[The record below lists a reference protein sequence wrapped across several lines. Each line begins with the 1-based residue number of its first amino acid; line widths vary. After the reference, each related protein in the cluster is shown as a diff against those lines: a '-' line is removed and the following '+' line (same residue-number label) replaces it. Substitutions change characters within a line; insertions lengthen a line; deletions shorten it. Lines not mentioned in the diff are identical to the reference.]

1 MSLDTFNSGNLLF
14 SPFLVSVPD
23 PQPLSS
29 SLGFNLPLGRNS
41 TPEINS
47 LPTANADL
55 IMGTIFQDNIFALG
69 GNDTVY
75 GLEGNDILGGNQQA
89 DQIFGNQGNDS
100 LYGGQDSDTLAGGQD
115 SDLIFGDQGD
125 DLLLGDRGA
134 DTLFGNQDNDRIY
147 GGKENDFVTGGDGN
161 DQLFGDLG
169 DDILYGD
176 LGADMVTG
184 GEGNDRFYMGKTMGG
199 FTITEADIV
208 EDFTFNQDSIGL
220 LENLTFSDLNITQG
234 TGNYANDTIIQ
245 DKNSNEYLAILK
257 NVNSNSLSSDD
268 FIFNGSDPT
277 RSPTPD
283 PTPIPTPSPTPS
295 PTPIPTPSPTPDPT
309 PVPTPSPTPSPTPIP
324 TPSPTPD
331 PTPVPTPSPTPSPTP
346 IPTPSPTP
354 DPTPVPTP
362 SPAPLSVLGFSAAN
376 FSVNENGTP
385 QVDVS
390 VTRTGNSVGNVGV
403 TVNLNNGTAT
413 APDDY
418 NNSPISVSFADGDIT
433 PKIVTIPIVDDAV
446 VEGDETIALSLG
458 NQIGNAILG
467 TQSIATLTILDND
480 VLTNPGTL
488 AFSIGNIDINENAGT
503 ATVTVNRTVGTDG
516 IVGINYTTS
525 DGNAIPGNDYTA
537 TSGTLTFAAGQTN
550 QTFTVNI
557 LDDTLVEGNETFNL
571 SLSNITGGAILGTP
585 ATSTVTIVENDIAN
599 SGIISFSRANF
610 SVNENGTPI
619 NRITINRTGGSSG
632 LVTAQITPT
641 DGTATA
647 ASDYNNTPLTV
658 TFADGDI
665 ASKTI
670 TIPVIDDTAFEPTET
685 INLGLT
691 LTAGTA
697 TLGTQNTATL
707 QIVDNDPSDNLL
719 LNSATYLGTTG
730 SDSAASVEISP
741 VDNNII
747 VAGNFNGVGEIQRLQ
762 NGNTSPLS
770 TTPLGG
776 LVNDLDVDRDS
787 GEIVAVGDFGIKV
800 YNPTANT
807 VLWQQPGSF
816 NRVAIAND
824 GTVATLNN
832 STDTVTLWSPTGTL
846 LTSAT
851 LTGTNVNPADIAID
865 PTTKQVF
872 VTGYNQVSSILQT
885 PFLRGFD
892 SSLNLLWKT
901 WNFTAA
907 EVTGQNL
914 GADTRGERITI
925 GQDGGL
931 YFLGRT
937 DGGNNVFQRNG
948 QNITQPLTTL
958 VNVDSFNNFSGAGA
972 GSFTFHSKINPNTG
986 TIDQGQ
992 FIVTRTNTG
1001 ANSFT
1006 PNSITADEFG
1016 NVYIGGSSAFQLQN
1030 RPTKTINSQPVG
1042 AYTLGEMAVLGLS
1055 SDYTVRKFWTPL
1067 TQTSDADGAK
1077 GTINGFTVAKGQ
1089 AVIVGTVTQPSVPTT
1104 TNAINPNPLGGN
1116 DAYLATWSV

>member
-1 MSLDTFNSGNLLF
+1 MSLNDYNSGNLFF
-14 SPFLVSVPD
+14 SSSQIIIPD
-23 PQPLSS
+23 PQTLSFPL
-29 SLGFNLPLGRNS
+29 GINVPVGRNS
-41 TPEINS
+41 TPITAMEMNS

-55 IMGTIFQDNIFALG
+55 IIGTAFEDNIFALA

-89 DQIFGNQGNDS
+89 DLIFGNQGNDS
-100 LYGGQDSDTLAGGQD
+100 LYGGQDQDTLAGGQD
-115 SDLIFGDQGD
+115 LDRIFGDVGNDLIFGD
-125 DLLLGDRGA
+125 RGE
-134 DTLFGNQDNDRIY
+134 DTLFGNQDNDIIY
-147 GGKENDFVTGGDGN
+147 GGKENDFVTGGDGD

-176 LGADMVTG
+176 FGADTITG
-184 GEGNDRFYMGKTMGG
+184 GDGNDLFYIGKTMGG
-199 FTITEADIV
+199 VALTDADII
-208 EDFTFNQDSIGL
+208 EDFSLNQDSIGL
-220 LENLTFSDLNITQG
+220 LEDLTFSGLNITQG
-234 TGNYANDTIIQ
+234 TGQYINDTIIQ

-257 NVNSNSLSSDD
+257 NVNSNSLTSDD
-268 FIFNGSDPT
+268 FIFKGSD
-277 RSPTPD
+277 
-283 PTPIPTPSPTPS
+283 
-295 PTPIPTPSPTPDPT
+295 PTPSPTPDPT
-309 PVPTPSPTPSPTPIP
+309 PVPTPSPTPDPTPIP
-324 TPSPTPD
+324 TPSPTPTPVPTPSPTPTPVPTPIPTPSPT
-331 PTPVPTPSPTPSPTP
+331 PTPVPTPSPTPSP
-346 IPTPSPTP
+346 
-354 DPTPVPTP
+354 
-362 SPAPLSVLGFSAAN
+362 LSVLAFSGAN
-376 FSVNENGTP
+376 FSVNENGTS

-403 TVNLNNGTAT
+403 TVNLNNSTAT

-418 NNSPISVSFADGDIT
+418 NNSPIAVNFTDGDTT
-433 PKIVTIPIVDDAV
+433 PKIVTIPIVDDSL
-446 VEGDETIALSLG
+446 VEADETIDLSFS
-458 NQIGNAILG
+458 NIIGDAVLG
-467 TQSIATLTILDND
+467 TQSTATLTILDND

-488 AFSIGNIDINENAGT
+488 AFSIDNIDINENAGI
-503 ATVTVNRTVGTDG
+503 ATVTVNRTGGTDG
-516 IVGINYTTS
+516 IVGVNYATS
-525 DGNAIPGNDYTA
+525 DGNAIAGNDYTT
-537 TSGTLTFAAGQTN
+537 TSGTLTFAAGETS
-550 QTFTVNI
+550 QTFAVNI

-571 SLSNITGGAILGTP
+571 NLSNITGGATLGTLT
-585 ATSTVTIVENDIAN
+585 TSTITIIENDLAN
-599 SGIISFSRANF
+599 SGIIAFSSGNF
-610 SVNENGTPI
+610 SINENGTPV
-619 NRITINRTGGSSG
+619 NTITINRTGGSSG

-647 ASDYNNTPLTV
+647 ISDYTNTPLTV
-658 TFADGDI
+658 TFADGDTTP
-665 ASKTI
+665 KTI
-670 TIPVIDDTAFEPTET
+670 IIPVIDDTIFEPTET
-685 INLGLT
+685 VNLGLT
-691 LTAGTA
+691 LTTGTA
-697 TLGTQNTATL
+697 IVGTQNSAIL
-707 QIVDNDPSDNLL
+707 QIIDNDSSDNLQ

-730 SDSAASVEISP
+730 NDSAASVEISP
-741 VDNNII
+741 VDHNII

-762 NGNTSPLS
+762 NGNTAPLS
-770 TTPLGG
+770 NTPLGG
-776 LVNDLDVDRDS
+776 VVNDLDVDRDS
-787 GEIVAVGDFGIKV
+787 GEIVTVGDFGIKV

-807 VLWQQPGSF
+807 VLWSQPGNF

-832 STDTVTLWSPTGTL
+832 STDTVSLWSPTGTL
-846 LTSAT
+846 LTSTT
-851 LTGTNVNPADIAID
+851 LTGTNVNPADITID

-901 WNFTAA
+901 WDFSAS

-931 YFLGRT
+931 YFLGKT

-948 QNITQPLTTL
+948 QTITQPLATL

-992 FIVTRTNTG
+992 FIVTRTSTG

-1016 NVYIGGSSAFQLQN
+1016 NVYIGGSSAFQVQN
-1030 RPTKTINSQPVG
+1030 RPSKTINSQPVG

-1055 SDYTVRKFWTPL
+1055 ADYTVRKFWTPL
-1067 TQTSDADGAK
+1067 TQTGDADGAK
-1077 GTINGFTVAKGQ
+1077 GSVNGFTVARGQ
-1089 AVIVGTVTQPSVPTT
+1089 AVILGTVTQPSVPTT

>member
-1 MSLDTFNSGNLLF
+1 MSLDTFNSGNLFFSLF
-14 SPFLVSVPD
+14 SVSVPD

-100 LYGGQDSDTLAGGQD
+100 LYGGQDRDTLAGGQD

-147 GGKENDFVTGGDGN
+147 GGKENDFVTGGDGD

-184 GEGNDRFYMGKTMGG
+184 GEGNDLFYMGKTMGG
-199 FTITEADIV
+199 FTITEADII
-208 EDFTFNQDSIGL
+208 EDFTLNQDSIGL
-220 LENLTFSDLNITQG
+220 LENLTFSDLNIAQG

-277 RSPTPD
+277 PSPTPD

-295 PTPIPTPSPTPDPT
+295 PTPIPTPSPT
-309 PVPTPSPTPSPTPIP
+309 
-324 TPSPTPD
+324 
-331 PTPVPTPSPTPSPTP
+331 
-346 IPTPSPTP
+346 
-354 DPTPVPTP
+354 
-362 SPAPLSVLGFSAAN
+362 PAPLSVLGFSAAN

-418 NNSPISVSFADGDIT
+418 NNSPISINFADGDTT
-433 PKIVTIPIVDDAV
+433 PKIVTIPIVDDSL
-446 VEGDETIALSLG
+446 VEGDETLDLSFS
-458 NQIGNAILG
+458 NIIGDAILG
-467 TQSIATLTILDND
+467 TQSTATLTILDND

-503 ATVTVNRTVGTDG
+503 ATVTVNRTGGTDG

-525 DGNAIPGNDYTA
+525 DGNAIAGNDYTP

-557 LDDTLVEGNETFNL
+557 IDDTLVEGNETFNL
-571 SLSNITGGAILGTP
+571 SLSNITGGAILGTLT
-585 ATSTVTIVENDIAN
+585 TSTITIVENDLAN
-599 SGIISFSRANF
+599 SGIIAFSSENF
-610 SVNENGTPI
+610 SINENGTPI
-619 NRITINRTGGSSG
+619 NTITINRTGGSSG

-647 ASDYNNTPLTV
+647 VSDYNNTPLTV
-658 TFADGDI
+658 TFVDGDI

-670 TIPVIDDTAFEPTET
+670 TIPVIDDTVFEPTET
-685 INLGLT
+685 LNLGLT

-762 NGNTSPLS
+762 NGNTAPLS
-770 TTPLGG
+770 NTPLGG
-776 LVNDLDVDRDS
+776 VVNDLDVDRDS

-807 VLWQQPGSF
+807 VLWSQPGTF

-846 LTSAT
+846 LTST
-851 LTGTNVNPADIAID
+851 ILTGTNVNPADIAID
-865 PTTKQVF
+865 PMTKQVF

-901 WNFTAA
+901 WDFTAA

-931 YFLGRT
+931 YFLGKT

-948 QNITQPLTTL
+948 QTITETLATL
-958 VNVDSFNNFSGAGA
+958 VNIDSFNNFSGAGA

-992 FIVTRTNTG
+992 FIVTRTSTG

-1055 SDYTVRKFWTPL
+1055 ADYTVRKFWTPL
-1067 TQTSDADGAK
+1067 TQTGDADGAK

-1089 AVIVGTVTQPSVPTT
+1089 AVILGTVTQASVPTT
-1104 TNAINPNPLGGN
+1104 VNAINPNPLGGN